1 MNDNEFEGLPDND
14 WDDTWDFAWSEF
26 EWEKHLREQDK
37 VLHTYLS
44 HYDKLTERSDR
55 IDEVAHL
62 MGWDQEEW
70 TSEEVDVENPD
81 EEPEGA
87 FEPFTETDH
96 PEADRAVDPYTI
108 HKHPVYVS
116 TRALFLW
123 LQRSWEFVAPACGSR
138 MPVRVSVAFATA
150 LARAEHNSVLATQA
164 LDMGDFSLA
173 VSQVKRAMA
182 ELNLALRQLQSLD
195 DGLHPA
201 FAQFRHQALIR
212 LFDIREI
219 WLRVMRDCREELDR
233 RVSEGE
239 N

>member
-14 WDDTWDFAWSEF
+14 WDDTWDLAWSEF
-26 EWEKHLREQDK
+26 DWERHLRQQDK
-37 VLHTYLS
+37 AVQTYLS
-44 HYDKLTERSDR
+44 HYDKLTERADR

-70 TSEEVDVENPD
+70 TNDDVESANAFS
-81 EEPEGA
+81 EGDFSVSGNMNGRNDA
-87 FEPFTETDH
+87 GKS
-96 PEADRAVDPYTI
+96 ADPYTL

-138 MPVRVSVAFATA
+138 MPVRVAVAFVTA
-150 LARAEHNSVLATQA
+150 LSRAEQNSLMATQA
-164 LDMGDFSLA
+164 LDVGDFSLA
-173 VSQVKRAMA
+173 VSQVKRAMSD
-182 ELNLALRQLQSLD
+182 LNAAFRQIQSLED
-195 DGLHPA
+195 NLHPA
-201 FAQFRHQALIR
+201 FAQFRHQAKIR

-233 RVSEGE
+233 RVGE
-239 N
+239 DEN